1 MIIRLIKKYR
11 KYKKQ
16 FMRKQ
21 KNIELIIKIKNYWH
35 KIIKYF
41 VLVFILGNGLI
52 LLLRWW
58 SFMFFYFYA
67 LASFS
72 AIFILFMVFYRPELN
87 IKDGDY

>member
-1 MIIRLIKKYR
+1 MIKTIFKFINNRKKH
-11 KYKKQ
+11 
-16 FMRKQ
+16 FLRKQ
-21 KNIELIIKIKNYWH
+21 KNIELLGQIKKYWH

-41 VLVFILGNGLI
+41 LLVFLLGNGLC

-72 AIFILFMVFYRPELN
+72 AIFILFMLFYTPELN
-87 IKDGDY
+87 IKDCDY